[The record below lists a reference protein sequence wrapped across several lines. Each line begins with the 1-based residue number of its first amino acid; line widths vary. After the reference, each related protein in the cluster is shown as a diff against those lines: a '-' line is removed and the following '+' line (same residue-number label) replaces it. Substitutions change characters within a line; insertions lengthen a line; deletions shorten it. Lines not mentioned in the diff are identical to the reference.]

1 MVNKSDLT
9 SLQVEIKQLRI
20 EIESLKS
27 IVKTLQESKGSDKK

>member
-9 SLQVEIKQLRI
+9 SLQVEIKQLRM

-27 IVKTLQESKGSDKK
+27 IVKTLQES